1 MSGKD
6 LLEREHLAGNESDN
20 LNPGT
25 KAYRNQFDGSHE
37 KIEGYDRDSDGAEE
51 VGQPAF
57 GKRGST
63 HTDSHGDTVQNN
75 PNSSDGDEDSNENIE
90 KAKDLEEN
98 SGQPGQ
104 REQDYMRNSGF
115 GGKLNG
121 KVKKGGPTAGIVGLL
136 LFGVVGLGG
145 GSVGL
150 ASTLLINIK
159 EIFHNDRADAT
170 RSNREFARASL
181 SNRFNSADKTC
192 GANSLPI
199 KCKMTTI
206 KKNTIKDYQDKG
218 FKFEGDEIDANGQKT
233 GQRVENDESLKSGST
248 ETSKSPDSR
257 VSITQVTYPD
267 GATAQNGQAF
277 FDTADSS
284 PNRLR
289 YANNASDERS
299 KSLLSKT
306 FTKYLGSKFNFLK
319 GQRTFPDGEG
329 ENGRAAQDRAF
340 NDQADLVSD
349 EDGNNGRFNE
359 RASQLSDD
367 AASHAKTKK
376 IARGGAAGA
385 VIQGFCSIYHLARVG
400 ETVVKIY
407 HGVQLAKFALMFF
420 QAADEIKDG
429 RGDGPK
435 TTYLMDNVTYTNS
448 DKTADDYNLSA
459 TDSEGYK
466 IAAQGDVSA
475 LKSYGEKFLI
485 GGAVGQS
492 LSTFTGTAESITGLP
507 LVSQSLDL
515 QGNLTERQ
523 KMKKLCRA
531 ANSKG
536 ALAAVA
542 CGGMVPG
549 LTALGTAV
557 PGIGNAIGL
566 AAGALGCACAGQE
579 LTPQLIQKMIGLGM
593 KVTIGTNCD
602 EIGEQLQEL
611 ANVAIDAAKSQ
622 FVQDKLSALLKDI
635 NISSDRKGVDAG
647 NIIAAGAG
655 VALSGAGLAF
665 GMQPAKNADGNK
677 EVSDYLSVTQPLED
691 KYLALA
697 KEDARSNP
705 LDVGNEYSVVGSLVH
720 SLNLSGITPTSLYG
734 SVLTVG
740 SLLPSAFKASL
751 GAPKANALYSQ
762 PTTAADGDGGRYD
775 HCKNQDLIDAKLTC
789 DPYGNF
795 VGVSSVSE
803 IQTAK
808 KMVKDGNGKL
818 FSDLTDWMAAEQT
831 AKEEDGGTSD
841 TETCAFLNGEEDEDC
856 KSSRYKSIDE
866 NGKPVE
872 DSQYSKYLMY
882 CGAERKAGFGAQLE
896 GYEQG
901 SERDQNW
908 YNGTQ
913 CSSDSVMMQNF
924 RNWTK
929 LCVQTGVADGTSN
942 CYEDDATETEAA
954 PSSEC
959 AGGGPTAIYTCAL
972 KYDNYQYKWGGG
984 HGDVPDAKKWIDEF
998 NAGKVPEWEA
1008 ILDCSG
1014 LVRMAF
1020 VEAMGIDDQAYVAP
1034 GGYDSSKYWKKI
1046 SLEEA
1051 KQGDIITSSG
1061 HVAIVESNDP
1071 AAKKFK
1077 IFHASTS
1084 GSPKESNILHGEDDY
1099 GSVIGAYRAYKGETA
1114 I

>member
-1 MSGKD
+1 MSGTD
-6 LLEREHLAGNESDN
+6 LLEREQQAGNEADN
-20 LNPGT
+20 LNPGDKSYHNKVGRSSDENDNT
-25 KAYRNQFDGSHE
+25 EENSGSLDE
-37 KIEGYDRDSDGAEE
+37 PP
-51 VGQPAF
+51 QPKY

-63 HTDSHGDTVQNN
+63 HLDSHGDTVKNN
-75 PNSSDGDEDSNENIE
+75 PNSSDGDTNENIE
-90 KAKDLEEN
+90 RARELEEN
-98 SGQPGQ
+98 SGIPGQ
-104 REQDYMRNSGF
+104 REQDYMQTSGF

-121 KVKKGGPTAGIVGLL
+121 KVKKGGPSAGVVGLL

-150 ASTLLINIK
+150 ASTLLVNIK

-192 GANSLPI
+192 GANSIPI

-206 KKNTIKDYQDKG
+206 KKDTIKEYQDKG
-218 FKFEGDEIDANGQKT
+218 FKFEGDEIDSNGQKT
-233 GQRVENDESLKSGST
+233 GNRVEDDESLKSGST
-248 ETSKSPDSR
+248 ATSKDPDAR
-257 VSITQVTYPD
+257 VSITRVTYPD
-267 GATAQNGQAF
+267 GATAQSGQEF

-306 FTKYLGSKFNFLK
+306 FTKYLEGKFGFLK

-329 ENGRAAQDRAF
+329 DNGRATQDRAF

-349 EDGNNGRFNE
+349 EDGNNGGFNE
-359 RASQLSDD
+359 RASQLSDE
-367 AASHAKTKK
+367 AAGHAKTEKLAK
-376 IARGGAAGA
+376 GGAAGA
-385 VIQGFCSIYHLARVG
+385 VVQGFCSIYHLARVG

-407 HGVQLAKFALMFF
+407 HGVQMAKFALMFF

-435 TTYLMDNVTYTNS
+435 TTYLMDNVTYVNS
-448 DKTADDYNLSA
+448 DKKAEDYNLSA

-466 IAAQGDVSA
+466 IAAQGDTSA

-485 GGAVGQS
+485 GGAIGQS
-492 LSTFTGTAESITGLP
+492 LSTFTSTAEKITKTPGINVLP
-507 LVSQSLDL
+507 GISD
-515 QGNLTERQ
+515 GMTERQ
-523 KMKKLCRA
+523 KMKVLCRA
-531 ANSKG
+531 ANSPL
-536 ALAAVA
+536 ALAGTA
-542 CGGMVPG
+542 CVPMIPS
-549 LTALGTAV
+549 LTALGTVV

-566 AAGALGCACAGQE
+566 AAGAVGCACSATL
-579 LTPQLIQKMIGLGM
+579 LTPAFIQKMINLGM
-593 KVTIGTNCD
+593 KISTGTSCE
-602 EIGEQLQEL
+602 EIGEELQKL
-611 ANVAIDAAKSQ
+611 ANLAIEGAKSQ
-622 FVQDKLSALLKDI
+622 FVQDKVSAILKDI
-635 NISSDRKGVDAG
+635 NISSDRRGVDAG

-665 GMQPAKNADGNK
+665 AMKPAKNADGNK
-677 EVSDYLSVTQPLED
+677 EVSDYLSATQTLED
-691 KYLALA
+691 KYLALS
-697 KEDARSNP
+697 KEDARNNP
-705 LDVGNEYSVVGSLVH
+705 LDINNEYSIVGSLVH
-720 SLNLSGITPTSLYG
+720 SLDLGGLTPTSLYG
-734 SVLTVG
+734 SALTLS
-740 SLLPSAFKASL
+740 SLFPSAASAAL
-751 GAPKANALYSQ
+751 GGQKANALYTQ
-762 PTTAADGDGGRYD
+762 PTTASKGDGGRYS
-775 HCKNQDLIDAKLTC
+775 HCKNQDLIDAKMTC

-795 VGVSSVSE
+795 IGVSSVSE
-803 IQTAK
+803 ILTAK
-808 KMVKDGNGKL
+808 KMVKDSDGKI
-818 FSDLTDWMAAEQT
+818 FSDLTDWMASEQST
-831 AKEEDGGTSD
+831 TEENGGTSD
-841 TETCAFLNGEEDEDC
+841 TEDCALLDGTEDDGC
-856 KSSRYKSIDE
+856 KSSRYKSIEKD
-866 NGKPVE
+866 GTPVK

-882 CGAERKAGFGAQLE
+882 CGVERKAGFGAQIE

-913 CSSDSVMMQNF
+913 CTSDSQMMLNF

-929 LCVQTGVADGTSN
+929 LCVQAGVSDGTTN
-942 CYEDDATETEAA
+942 CYTDDATQEET
-954 PSSEC
+954 SSTSEC
-959 AGGGPTAIYTCAL
+959 ANGGPSAIYTCAL

-984 HGDVPDAKKWIDEF
+984 HGDIPDAKKWIDEF
-998 NAGKVPEWEA
+998 NGGKIPEWEA

-1020 VEAMGIDDQAYVAP
+1020 VEAMGIEDSAYVAP
-1034 GGYDSSKYWKKI
+1034 GGYDGSKYWKKI

-1061 HVAIVESNDP
+1061 HVAIVESNDV
-1071 AAKKFK
+1071 ANKKFK

-1099 GSVIGAYRAYKGETA
+1099 GSVIGAYRAYKGESS